1 MTTNRLVVTVEAT
14 HQSLEQRLDEAARP
28 ATRTRPR
35 ERSARIDAFLA
46 ATSRHVAAAEEV
58 LVGAVRRRLP
68 DGEQR
73 SATYLH
79 AARRLEHA
87 LARLKARQ
95 YGEQHVAH
103 LPMDEVLADAGDALR
118 RHDAEELRL
127 VSALAGVVEQREID
141 GLAFAMYRAELWAP
155 TRAHPHLPHRG
166 ALGHAARR
174 VWSVADRF
182 WDAAEN
188 RVVPEPVRTHPKDHS
203 HDSLMTQYVTS
214 EPRFDRAAPVFGHH
228 HRREP

>member
-14 HQSLEQRLDEAARP
+14 HQSLLQRLDEAARP
-28 ATRTRPR
+28 ATRARPR

-46 ATSRHVAAAEEV
+46 ATSRHVAAVEEV
-58 LVGAVRRRLP
+58 LVREVRRRLP
-68 DGEQR
+68 DGELR
-73 SATYLH
+73 AATYLRS
-79 AARRLEHA
+79 ARALEHA
-87 LARLKARQ
+87 LTRLKARQ

-103 LPMDEVLADAGDALR
+103 LPMGEVLADAADALR
-118 RHDAEELRL
+118 RHDEEEMRL
-127 VSALAGVVEQREID
+127 AQALAGVVEAGEVD
-141 GLAFAMYRAELWAP
+141 DLTYAMYRAELRAP

-166 ALGHAARR
+166 AFGHAARR
-174 VWSVADRF
+174 VWSMADRF

-188 RVVPEPVRTHPKDHS
+188 RVVPEPVRAHPKDHS

-228 HRREP
+228 RR